1 MAINSKLLVDPQEL
15 HALVRE
21 GAVLLDARAPMRY
34 REGHLPG
41 AVNVPSPAA
50 FTVEKG
56 VRRMLPREGLAD
68 LFGKAGVDLTTPVVL
83 YGERESV
90 DAANLFWALE
100 CLGHPDVKVLN
111 GGIERWVREGFSL
124 THEVPSFEPKVL
136 KVPANSDPERE
147 PRVSGDWLLE
157 RLEDPEVQ
165 IVDNRTPEEYSGEE
179 RYSRRGG
186 HIPGARLLPYDA
198 TMNPD
203 GTFKAPEEIRALHEQ
218 LGLDP
223 EKTVVNYCQ
232 TATRSAH
239 AYFAQ
244 RLAGFRDPR
253 VYEGSWA
260 EWGND
265 ERFPVER

>member
-1 MAINSKLLVDPQEL
+1 M
-15 HALVRE
+15 
-21 GAVLLDARAPMRY
+21 LLDARAPMRY

-41 AVNVPSPAA
+41 AVNVPSTTA

-56 VRRMLPREGLAD
+56 VRRTLPRERLAD
-68 LFGKAGVDLTTPVVL
+68 LFGKAGVDFSVPVVL

-100 CLGHPDVKVLN
+100 CLGHPEVRILD
-111 GGIERWVREGFSL
+111 GGVERWVREGFPL
-124 THEVPSFEPKVL
+124 TQEPPSVEPRRLGVPPDPDPKR
-136 KVPANSDPERE
+136 D
-147 PRVSGDWLLE
+147 PRVSGPWLLD
-157 RLEDPEVQ
+157 RLGDPEVQ
-165 IVDNRTPEEYSGEE
+165 IVDNRTPEEYTGEE
-179 RYSRRGG
+179 RYALRGG

-203 GTFKAPEEIRALHEQ
+203 GTFKSPEEIRALHERI
-218 LGLDP
+218 GLDP
-223 EKTVVNYCQ
+223 DKTIVNYCQ

-239 AYFAQ
+239 AYLAQ

>member
-1 MAINSKLLVDPQEL
+1 MANSKLLVDPQGL
-15 HALVRE
+15 IDLTRE
-21 GAVLLDARAPMRY
+21 GAALLDARAPMRY

-50 FTVEKG
+50 FTVENG
-56 VRRMLPREGLAD
+56 VRRMLPRGGLAE
-68 LFGKAGVDLTTPVVL
+68 LFGNAGVDFTLPVIL

-100 CLGHPDVKVLN
+100 CLGHPEVRVLD
-111 GGIERWVREGFSL
+111 GGIERWVREGLPL
-124 THEVPSFEPKVL
+124 TQEVPSVSPRAFGSASSPD
-136 KVPANSDPERE
+136 SERE
-147 PRVSGDWLLE
+147 LRVSGEWVLAHLD
-157 RLEDPEVQ
+157 DPEVQ
-165 IVDNRTPEEYSGEE
+165 LLDNRTPEEYSGEE

-186 HIPGARLLPYDA
+186 HIPGARLLPYDL
-198 TMNPD
+198 TVNPD
-203 GTFKAPEEIRALHEQ
+203 GTFKSPEEIRALHERV
-218 LGLDP
+218 GLDP